1 MEGKGSEITKKRS
14 KRDKRLFY
22 LLYNFLGI
30 WWQELMQILIND
42 AKNFR
47 FVVWSPSCK
56 NKKIKTTCML
66 MAQIHEISGSAILLI

>member
-1 MEGKGSEITKKRS
+1 MEGKGLEITKKPS

-30 WWQELMQILIND
+30 WWQELMQILVND

-47 FVVWSPSCK
+47 FVVWSPFCK
-56 NKKIKTTCML
+56 NKIITTTCML